1 MSSRIKEI
9 VLDYFQLIVQI
20 IERPY
25 CKPYKAVFDQ
35 NKKLGMDST
44 LVVVTEG
51 ETFRFTMFAD
61 RSYRLAIRDAIA
73 ELVQV
78 FPADS
83 VVTDIRME

>member
-1 MSSRIKEI
+1 M
-9 VLDYFQLIVQI
+9 DYFQLIVQI

-25 CKPYKAVFDQ
+25 CKPYKAVFDK
-35 NKKLGMDST
+35 NKRLGTDST

-51 ETFRFTMFAD
+51 ETFRFTLFAD

-73 ELVQV
+73 ELVRV

-83 VVTDIRME
+83 VVTAIRME